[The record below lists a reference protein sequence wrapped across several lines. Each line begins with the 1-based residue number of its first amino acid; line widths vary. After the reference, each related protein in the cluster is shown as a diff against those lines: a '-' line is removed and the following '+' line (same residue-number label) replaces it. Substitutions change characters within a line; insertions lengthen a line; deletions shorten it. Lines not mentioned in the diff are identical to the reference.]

1 MHDDGTLE
9 ALRGAHRDAPGHSS
23 RCSIRGDEVLGAAT
37 IRERYGRR
45 TEPTADE
52 IVAILFRA
60 AMSGDRDAY
69 AREHDLDPKL
79 LELSDVHPQPR
90 CIAHL

>member
-1 MHDDGTLE
+1 VT
-9 ALRGAHRDAPGHSS
+9 DAPEPSS
-23 RCSIRGDEVLGAAT
+23 E
-37 IRERYGRR
+37 
-45 TEPTADE
+45 E

-79 LELSDVHPQPR
+79 LELWTFTHSR
-90 CIAHL
+90 EYITHLEKLLRLMRTRGAGA